1 MEKRAK
7 VKERNGRKGHD
18 DARDDERN
26 GGSGKPESIRV
37 TSLPYVQQEC
47 AGDSLVN
54 LSSKHI
60 VRA

>member
-1 MEKRAK
+1 MEERAE
-7 VKERNGRKGHD
+7 VKERNGRRGHGD
-18 DARDDERN
+18 GMTREMEEVESR
-26 GGSGKPESIRV
+26 ESIRV